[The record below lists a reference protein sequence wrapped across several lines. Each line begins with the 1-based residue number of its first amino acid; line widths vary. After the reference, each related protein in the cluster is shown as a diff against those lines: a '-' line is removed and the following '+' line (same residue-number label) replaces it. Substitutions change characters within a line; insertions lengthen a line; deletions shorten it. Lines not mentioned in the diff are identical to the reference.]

1 MGYSVI
7 QIGKSLLVQ
16 RPKIWFPLFSAYS
29 FSISVIV
36 VISGF
41 DSGAFGLTVVAFS
54 VESLLNL
61 HCLSLLRPS
70 NCSRSACFLRNPA
83 LLILVECVSIV
94 FHLSRLFAFGTKFF
108 KKI

>member
-1 MGYSVI
+1 MVY
-7 QIGKSLLVQ
+7 
-16 RPKIWFPLFSAYS
+16 PFFSAYC

-36 VISGF
+36 VISSF
-41 DSGAFGLTVVAFS
+41 DSGAFDLTVVAFS

-70 NCSRSACFLRNPA
+70 NRSRSDRFLCNPA
-83 LLILVECVSIV
+83 LLILVECVSIA

-108 KKI
+108 KKIR